1 MTGDFSALQ
10 QMSTGYPIET
20 RTLIEDVLQLGEVND
35 PSINSKFL
43 SFYQDTTLQIVLADV
58 QSQYANM
65 DDINEQFEKAFMT
78 LKNWLPDMSIPLIYT
93 QIGALNQSV
102 VVGDQIIGISL
113 DKYLGKNYPIYKRFG
128 YTSRQLETMQ
138 RSHIVPDCLSFY
150 LLSLYPMER
159 FDSRSQLEKDLHMG
173 KVMWTVNK
181 AMDNNFFYS
190 EYVMT
195 IDRYMKKHP
204 KVTVKQ
210 LMEFDDYSNF

>member
-1 MTGDFSALQ
+1 MVKRIHLALLSLLIFCLACEYKLKPVGDEERSDRIEVQRYDRLEGRYLMTGDFSALQ

-65 DDINEQFEKAFMT
+65 DDINEQFEKAFMA

-113 DKYLGKNYPIYKRFG
+113 DRPR
-128 YTSRQLETMQ
+128 
-138 RSHIVPDCLSFY
+138 LSE
-150 LLSLYPMER
+150 LLSVKPVS
-159 FDSRSQLEKDLHMG
+159 DG
-173 KVMWTVNK
+173 KV
-181 AMDNNFFYS
+181 
-190 EYVMT
+190 
-195 IDRYMKKHP
+195 
-204 KVTVKQ
+204 
-210 LMEFDDYSNF
+210 